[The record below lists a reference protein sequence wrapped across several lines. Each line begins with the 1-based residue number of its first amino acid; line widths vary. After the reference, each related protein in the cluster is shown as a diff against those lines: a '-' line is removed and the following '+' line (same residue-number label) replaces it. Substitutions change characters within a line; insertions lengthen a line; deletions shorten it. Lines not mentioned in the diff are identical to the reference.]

1 MKDDTGPSEI
11 DAGASRP
18 SSVVRPPSSVLSP
31 PWSVSESA
39 RMASAGEARFRI
51 DAPNAKP
58 KRVKVIALD
67 RPSEAVVKRLAQK
80 SWNGASFF
88 TASAF
93 AGALPAGSFSM
104 QGWLSDLAGRTKD
117 LIDEVNTADLVV
129 MVATAGE
136 NAQAAALI
144 GEACSLERITT
155 TGLILGGASASD
167 EMLSKTLSQ
176 MRPWSL
182 MLVIASAVDYIEDM
196 LIALRA

>member
-1 MKDDTGPSEI
+1 M
-11 DAGASRP
+11 
-18 SSVVRPPSSVLSP
+18 L
-31 PWSVSESA
+31 SESA
-39 RMASAGEARFRI
+39 RMTSAEEARFRI
-51 DAPNAKP
+51 NAPNARP

-67 RPSEAVVKRLAQK
+67 RPSEAVVKDLARKQ
-80 SWNGASFF
+80 WNGATFF

-93 AGALPAGSFSM
+93 AGTPPAGSFSM

-117 LIDEVNTADLVV
+117 LIDEVDTADLVV

-144 GEACSLERITT
+144 GEACSLKRITT
-155 TGLILGGASASD
+155 TGLILGGASATD

-196 LIALRA
+196 LVALRA